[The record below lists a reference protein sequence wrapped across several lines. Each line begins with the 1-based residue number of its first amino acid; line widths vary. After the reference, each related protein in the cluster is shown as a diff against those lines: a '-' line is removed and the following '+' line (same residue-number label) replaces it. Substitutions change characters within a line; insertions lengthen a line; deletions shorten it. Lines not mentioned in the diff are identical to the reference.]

1 MLIVDPNKRINI
13 EALWN
18 IVNDKENNNANT
30 NTSLIIDRKKSIGL
44 NK

>member
-13 EALWN
+13 ESLWN
-18 IVNDKENNNANT
+18 IVNEKVDNT
-30 NTSLIIDRKKSIGL
+30 TNSFVVDRKKSIGL